1 MSESTLFTRC
11 DIYPNARKK
20 VGSSHSH
27 SPLLLVKR
35 SNPQLEILFN
45 REDSYVDLWSNF
57 EVMHFFP
64 HKTPQLPLLKLLAHV
79 FFSLGWISHE
89 QLLTALLLVTL
100 VGYIHY
106 SRQEDITE
114 YLNTWVPFPNR
125 EI

>member
-1 MSESTLFTRC
+1 
-11 DIYPNARKK
+11 
-20 VGSSHSH
+20 
-27 SPLLLVKR
+27 
-35 SNPQLEILFN
+35 LEILFN

-64 HKTPQLPLLKLLAHV
+64 HKMPQLPLLKLLAHV

-106 SRQEDITE
+106 SRQEDMTE
-114 YLNTWVPFPNR
+114 HRNTWQCCGFG
-125 EI
+125 